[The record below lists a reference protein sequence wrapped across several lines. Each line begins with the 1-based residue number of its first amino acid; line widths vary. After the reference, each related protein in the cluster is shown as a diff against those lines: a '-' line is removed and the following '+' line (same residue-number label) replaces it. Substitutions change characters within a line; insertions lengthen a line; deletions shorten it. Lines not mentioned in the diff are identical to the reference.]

1 MRQFVRKLEL
11 GTGKENLIG
20 VEKSLGTEI
29 EKESL
34 GTGKDE
40 SMGTGKENF
49 IGVGVGVGIAID
61 QTNWKSTPIPIP
73 TPTPMES
80 LGTGKENRNWRL
92 RNWKKCWGQGKRV
105 CGCGSVWVCDGER
118 RKS

>member
-1 MRQFVRKLEL
+1 MRQFVRK
-11 GTGKENLIG
+11 
-20 VEKSLGTEI
+20 
-29 EKESL
+29 L

-49 IGVGVGVGIAID
+49 IGVGVGVGIGID